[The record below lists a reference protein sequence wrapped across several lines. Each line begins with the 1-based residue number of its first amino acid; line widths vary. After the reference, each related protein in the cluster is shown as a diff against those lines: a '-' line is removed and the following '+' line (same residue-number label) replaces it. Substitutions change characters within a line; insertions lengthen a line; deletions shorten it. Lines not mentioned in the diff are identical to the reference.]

1 MMARM
6 FSSLGSYALGLCRET
21 GGIAVL
27 SAQVARTLVPP
38 RLDGRMLLE
47 QLFKMGYRSLAIVS
61 LAAFFA
67 GALMAI
73 QSGMVVRQLGA
84 TSLLGWGGGWAI
96 FRELGPVLIA
106 LMFSGRVGANNTA
119 ELGTMVVTEQ
129 IEGLRALAID
139 PIRYLIAPRVVAMVI
154 ALFTLTVIGD
164 LIALQGGTMFSML
177 MFDVEFI
184 TLFTSLAENLGPS
197 DFAHGLVKS
206 VAFGAAIAVTSCY
219 HGITV
224 RGGAVGVGRAVN
236 AAVVSAAVSIILTD
250 FVLSH
255 FLP

>member
-1 MMARM
+1 ML
-6 FSSLGSYALGLCRET
+6 SSLGSYVLQVCRDT

-27 SAQVARTLVPP
+27 SAQVGRAMVPP
-38 RLDGRMLLE
+38 RLDRRMLLE
-47 QLFKMGYRSLAIVS
+47 QLYKMGNRSLGIVA

-129 IEGLRALAID
+129 IDGLRALAID
-139 PIRYLIAPRVVAMVI
+139 PTRYLIAPRVVAMVI
-154 ALFTLTVIGD
+154 ALFTLTVIGN

-177 MFDVEFI
+177 LFDVEFI
-184 TLFTSLAENLGPS
+184 TLFKSLSDNLAPS
-197 DFAHGLVKS
+197 DFVHGLVKS
-206 VAFGAAIAVTSCY
+206 IGFGTAIALTSCY
-219 HGITV
+219 YGITV

-236 AAVVSAAVSIILTD
+236 SAVVSAAVSIILID
-250 FVLSH
+250 FLLSH
-255 FLP
+255 VLP

>member
-1 MMARM
+1 MTA
-6 FSSLGSYALGLCRET
+6 FSSLGSAALQLCRDT

-27 SAQVARTLVPP
+27 GAQVARALVPP

-47 QLFKMGYRSLAIVS
+47 QMYKMGNRSLGIVA

-67 GALMAI
+67 GALMAL

-84 TSLLGWGGGWAI
+84 TSLLGWGGGFAI

-119 ELGTMVVTEQ
+119 ELGTMVITEQ
-129 IEGLRALAID
+129 IDGLRALAID
-139 PIRYLIAPRVVAMVI
+139 PIRFLIAPRVIAMVI

-164 LIALQGGTMFSML
+164 FIALQGGTLFSML

-184 TLFTSLAENLGPS
+184 TLFTSLADNLAPS
-197 DFAHGLVKS
+197 DFVHGLVKAT
-206 VAFGAAIAVTSCY
+206 AFGVAIALTSCY
-219 HGITV
+219 FGVTV

-236 AAVVSAAVSIILTD
+236 AAVVSAAVAIILMD
-250 FVLSH
+250 FLLSH
-255 FLP
+255 VLP